1 MEDTRE
7 YNTLTRVREIEEHLE
22 LMTQDNV
29 GPIERDERLDCAL
42 EAARLEFLV
51 ALDETYT
58 PTRQELE
65 RAVGMPFVY
74 VEVAKTWYALPLGFI
89 EIERP
94 AGYAL
99 APVLPN
105 TRQLSELLANCVDR
119 EAFAREIVA
128 DHEMRVMVVHALSA
142 PTVFGLTRDEVLSV
156 LAEYARDTRVELI
169 EELGAWSGAI
179 TAVTLVEMRAQRV
192 HSTLEA
198 TH

>member
-58 PTRQELE
+58 PTRQDLE

-74 VEVAKTWYALPLGFI
+74 VEVAQTWYALPLGFV

-128 DHEMRVMVVHALSA
+128 DHEMRVLIVHALSA
-142 PTVFGLTRDEVLSV
+142 PTVFGLTRDEVLAV
-156 LAEYARDTRVELI
+156 LAEYARDPRVELI
-169 EELGAWSGAI
+169 EELGAWSGAV
-179 TAVTLVEMRAQRV
+179 TAVALVEMRAGVV

>member
-7 YNTLTRVREIEEHLE
+7 YNTLTRVREIEEHLD
-22 LMTQDNV
+22 LMTQDDV
-29 GPIERDERLDCAL
+29 GPIEKDERLDCAL

-58 PTRQELE
+58 PTRRDLE

-74 VEVAKTWYALPLGFI
+74 AEVADTWYALPLGFV

-119 EAFAREIVA
+119 EAFARAIVA
-128 DHEMRVMVVHALSA
+128 DSEMRVMVVHALSA

-156 LAEYARDTRVELI
+156 LAEYARAPRVELI
-169 EELGAWSGAI
+169 EELGAWSGAV
-179 TAVTLVEMRAQRV
+179 TTVTLVEMRACTV
-192 HSTLEA
+192 YSTLEA

>member
-7 YNTLTRVREIEEHLE
+7 YNTLTRTREIEEHLD
-22 LMTQDNV
+22 LMTQADV
-29 GPIERDERLDCAL
+29 GPIEKDERLDCAL

-58 PTRQELE
+58 PTRRDLE

-74 VEVAKTWYALPLGFI
+74 VEVDSTWYALPLGFV

-105 TRQLSELLANCVDR
+105 TRQLPSSSRTASTAKR
-119 EAFAREIVA
+119 SRARSSPTPRCA
-128 DHEMRVMVVHALSA
+128 CSWSTRSA
-142 PTVFGLTRDEVLSV
+142 RRPSS
-156 LAEYARDTRVELI
+156 A
-169 EELGAWSGAI
+169 
-179 TAVTLVEMRAQRV
+179 
-192 HSTLEA
+192 
-198 TH
+198 

>member
-1 MEDTRE
+1 MEDTRT

-74 VEVAKTWYALPLGFI
+74 VEVAQTWYALPLGFI

-142 PTVFGLTRDEVLSV
+142 PTVFGLTRDEVLAV
-156 LAEYARDTRVELI
+156 LAEYARDPRVELI
-169 EELGAWSGAI
+169 EEPGAWSGAV
-179 TAVTLVEMRAQRV
+179 TAVTLVEMRAQKV

>member
-1 MEDTRE
+1 MEDTRT
-7 YNTLTRVREIEEHLE
+7 YNTLTRVREIEEHLD
-22 LMTQDNV
+22 LMNQDTV
-29 GPIERDERLDCAL
+29 GPIEKDERLDAAL

-58 PTRQELE
+58 PTREDLE

-74 VEVAKTWYALPLGFI
+74 VEVSHTWYALPLGFV

-99 APVLPN
+99 APLLPN

-119 EAFAREIVA
+119 EAFARAIVA
-128 DHEMRVMVVHALSA
+128 DSEMRVMIVHALSA
-142 PTVFGLTRDEVLSV
+142 PTVFGLTRDEVLDA
-156 LAEYARDTRVELI
+156 LEAQARTADAETLER
-169 EELGAWSGAI
+169 LGAWGEAV